1 MARGESLDE
10 VINVRVS
17 PAEKDAL
24 REAAE
29 IAGISLSA
37 YCRRRFLGHAV
48 VAHTDRAMIRE
59 LRRTGGLLKT
69 VHTESGGAYSDKTA
83 GALRELRKAI
93 EDLAR

>member
-17 PAEKDAL
+17 TVEKGSL
-24 REAAE
+24 REAAAL
-29 IAGISLSA
+29 AGLSLSS

-59 LRRTGGLLKT
+59 LRRIGGLLKT
-69 VHTESGGAYSDKTA
+69 VHTESGGAYSRETA
-83 GALRELRKAI
+83 AALSDVRKAI
-93 EDLAR
+93 ERLAR